1 MALTPIE
8 KGGKSEK
15 NDKTQEIISD
25 QERKDR
31 GVVFR
36 SPVSQIKELWG
47 EVSILRT

>member
-8 KGGKSEK
+8 KGEKSLK
-15 NDKTQEIISD
+15 IYEIRDIVSD
-25 QERKDR
+25 QERKHR
-31 GVVFR
+31 GVVFS